1 MASADYMTVQMRLTA
16 HYGSRHWRPGRKGLE
31 ELVLTILSQST
42 TDRNSG
48 RAYITLRQ
56 QYPSWQDVAEATTA
70 EVEAAI
76 RVAGLANDKAQRIIT
91 VLTHPDVQAHGFSID
106 FLSDLTQADALAW
119 LTAFNG
125 IGPKTAACVLL
136 FAYGM
141 PILPVDTHIQRVAQR
156 LGLVKGSNPERAHTI
171 LNQLVPSD
179 QMYAAH
185 MHLIQLGRQ
194 ICHARTPQCT
204 MCPLGDVCPSAQR
217 HIDAPAP

>member
-1 MASADYMTVQMRLTA
+1 M
-16 HYGSRHWRPGRKGLE
+16 
-31 ELVLTILSQST
+31 
-42 TDRNSG
+42 
-48 RAYITLRQ
+48 
-56 QYPSWQDVAEATTA
+56 
-70 EVEAAI
+70 EAAI